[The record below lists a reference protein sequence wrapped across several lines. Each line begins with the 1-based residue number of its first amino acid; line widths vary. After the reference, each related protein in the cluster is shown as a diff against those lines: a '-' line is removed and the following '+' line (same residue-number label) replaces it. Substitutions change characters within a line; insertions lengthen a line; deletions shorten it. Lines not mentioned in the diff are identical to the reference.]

1 LSPLKH
7 AHKYADAQTQKDD
20 PEGYAKAMIMAI
32 NFYTGLKDHEGK
44 PQKKAS
50 SKVRLASANA
60 LSKNA

>member
-1 LSPLKH
+1 
-7 AHKYADAQTQKDD
+7 
-20 PEGYAKAMIMAI
+20 MIMAI
-32 NFYTGLKDHEGK
+32 NFYTGLKDHDGI